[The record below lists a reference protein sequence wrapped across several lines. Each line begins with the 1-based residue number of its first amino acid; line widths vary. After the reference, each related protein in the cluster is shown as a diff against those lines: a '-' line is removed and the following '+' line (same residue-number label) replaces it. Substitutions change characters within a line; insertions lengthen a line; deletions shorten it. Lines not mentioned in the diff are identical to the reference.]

1 PIDNEPI
8 QEAPTEES
16 PEYSE
21 DIEDATAEEETED
34 IDVEEQELA
43 NTQKLNGETRI
54 YTNDMTDKEEPV
66 SALEEARLKKEEDKK
81 VALEKTKEITLPEDI
96 EEDIRKELGLERDA
110 ITHLNQEQ
118 KNIFSYFAKVDGMEK
133 QICQAMDAVIHKKD
147 LDTSVTGN
155 IIIEGGRGSGKT
167 MLALDLIKALK
178 NENVVAGQKK
188 VGKINA
194 DALNKTSIVDLF
206 AKIHG
211 GFLIIE
217 KAGSMSRE
225 TIEGLTIAMEGPTD
239 GTIIIMEDTRAGI
252 TKIVNEAPLLANKFK
267 TRVSIPV
274 FTSDELVHFAR
285 SYAYECG
292 YDIDEMAILA
302 LYNRISGIQKVDRAT
317 YVTEVKSI
325 MDDAMERAD
334 RGGIFKKRR
343 DDNGYIIIR
352 EKDLENK

>member
-1 PIDNEPI
+1 M
-8 QEAPTEES
+8 AKKYKTE
-16 PEYSE
+16 
-21 DIEDATAEEETED
+21 
-34 IDVEEQELA
+34 LH
-43 NTQKLNGETRI
+43 
-54 YTNDMTDKEEPV
+54 
-66 SALEEARLKKEEDKK
+66 SAW
-81 VALEKTKEITLPEDI
+81 I
-96 EEDIRKELGLERDA
+96 
-110 ITHLNQEQ
+110 
-118 KNIFSYFAKVDGMEK
+118 
-133 QICQAMDAVIHKKD
+133 
-147 LDTSVTGN
+147 
-155 IIIEGGRGSGKT
+155 
-167 MLALDLIKALK
+167 
-178 NENVVAGQKK
+178 

-239 GTIIIMEDTRAGI
+239 GTIIIMEDIRSGI
-252 TKIVNEAPLLANKFK
+252 TKIMNEAPLLANKFK